1 MGFWSYL
8 FPGDEGELAD
18 LFWSNQQTS
27 TEITLKNQTYEGTN
41 GEDTVTFAQSFDY
54 NPYQSEVYLSGGN
67 DAARTVGTSSGT
79 TFYLGDGD
87 DFFTAIDG
95 LRYSWVYGGRGDDT
109 LRINESLWDNKGL
122 YHSIIITGE
131 GNDYVLIEKEDRL
144 ADSRSGVLG
153 GGIFTGN
160 ENDTLIIK
168 GNGLLVQSTGA
179 SLTYTDGSETRDGRI
194 SLGGGDDFLGIYK
207 WNASPPAGSKS
218 AGNSP
223 YLLDSDV
230 YLGEGNDTLDLRS
243 LDFFSS
249 TGVIINGGV
258 GNDIAILPL
267 GITSPPAWLQEFESF
282 VYSPNNGNGT
292 SGHIAGNGAFQEG
305 VTLTAPD
312 ITADPDGDAVDPN
325 YAYQWFK
332 DGTAIADAT
341 AATYAVPL
349 TGAGTYKVAIT
360 YIDGLG
366 FQATVESPEQV
377 VSIFNNGNEPSTAL
391 NLSKTSF
398 AENIATGSTVATLST
413 SDPDLEDTHTYAL
426 VSGDG
431 DADNSAFAIDGNQ
444 LKVVNSPDF
453 ETKSSYSIRLQTKDS
468 GGLTFQKAFT
478 LRVNDLDEVSVIQ
491 SLDEVST
498 QKKVTTFKMEDMVA
512 FAGKDIDTVMV
523 GTKKKDKITGT
534 SDSEILAGMKGK
546 DVLKG
551 GESADGFFF
560 NQSKGFGNKYADK
573 IKDFDSEEGDSILLD
588 DDLFILDDELTLK
601 SFSNKN
607 NVKKEAKS
615 KNDFIYDEKKGLL
628 YFNENGKEKGWG
640 DGGLFAKLQG
650 APVLG
655 ADDFSIV

>member
-18 LFWSNQQTS
+18 LFWSSQQTS
-27 TEITLKNQTYEGTN
+27 TGITLKNQTYEGTN
-41 GEDTVTFAQSFDY
+41 GEDTVTFSQSFNY

-67 DAARTVGTSSGT
+67 DAARTIGTSSGT
-79 TFYLGDGD
+79 KFYLGDGD

-95 LRYSWVYGGRGDDT
+95 LRYSRVEGGRGDDT
-109 LRINESLWDNKGL
+109 LRINESLWDREGL
-122 YHSIIITGE
+122 YHSIITTGD

-179 SLTYTDGSETRDGRI
+179 SLIYADGSETLDGII

-207 WNASPPAGSKS
+207 WNASPPAGLKS

-230 YLGEGNDTLDLRS
+230 YLGGGNDTVDLRS

-258 GNDIAILPL
+258 GSDIAILPL

-282 VYSPNNGNGT
+282 VYSPNNGNGA

-312 ITADPDGDAVDPN
+312 ITADPDGDAVDPD

-341 AATYAVPL
+341 EATYAVPL

-360 YIDGLG
+360 YTDGLG

-377 VSIFNNGNEPSTAL
+377 VSIFNNGNEPPTAL
-391 NLSKTSF
+391 NLSETSF
-398 AENIATGSTVATLST
+398 AENIASGSTVATLIT
-413 SDPDLEDTHTYAL
+413 TDQGIGDTHAYAL

-431 DADNSAFAIDGNQ
+431 DADNGAFTIEGDQ
-444 LKVVNSPDF
+444 LQINESPDY
-453 ETKSSYSIRLQTKDS
+453 ETKSSYSIRLQTKDF
-468 GGLTFQKAFT
+468 GGLTFEKSFV
-478 LRVNDLDEVSVIQ
+478 LDVNDLEVNIAVQSDHSVRQGSLASIPIQ
-491 SLDEVST
+491 INDASGIEAIDLNIAYDQNIFDLPTSGIFEPGELNPEWSFVANASVPGVVSLSSFGSAKLGSEYGSIAIFNLKVKDYAEIGKSKIDIVNVEINENQITST
-498 QKKVTTFKMEDMVA
+498 IAD
-512 FAGKDIDTVMV
+512 G
-523 GTKKKDKITGT
+523 
-534 SDSEILAGMKGK
+534 EILIEKPSFQVR
-546 DVLKG
+546 DV
-551 GESADGFFF
+551 
-560 NQSKGFGNKYADK
+560 
-573 IKDFDSEEGDSILLD
+573 
-588 DDLFILDDELTLK
+588 
-601 SFSNKN
+601 
-607 NVKKEAKS
+607 
-615 KNDFIYDEKKGLL
+615 
-628 YFNENGKEKGWG
+628 
-640 DGGLFAKLQG
+640 
-650 APVLG
+650 
-655 ADDFSIV
+655 